1 MQPLFDEVKRLNLA
15 QTIVE
20 QVKQLILRGQLHAGQ
35 KLPSERELADQLR
48 VGRSS
53 VREATS
59 AMLAL
64 GIIEIRPGEG
74 AFIRED
80 FPRSMLE
87 SIAWSSLMINGHST
101 DLLEARMAIEV
112 ATAELAALRSTPEER
127 RRLHELVE
135 QMPATTSA
143 EAMVALDLEFHLLLA
158 QASQNIVLRE
168 IVVGLQH
175 LMRASMLQ
183 VLKSAEIKR
192 LAIEQHR
199 SLCEAIDRQAATEA
213 AQIMRAH
220 LTKDLTILGN
230 LAPGP
235 MASSLPTAPTAASSE
250 TSPRAES
257 D

>member
-1 MQPLFDEVKRLNLA
+1 MGPLFDEVKRLNLS

-20 QVKQLILRGQLHAGQ
+20 QVKQLILRGQLRAGQ

-64 GIIEIRPGEG
+64 GIIEVRPGEG
-74 AFIRED
+74 AFIRAD

-101 DLLEARMAIEV
+101 DLLEARMAVEV

-127 RRLHELVE
+127 RRLNELVE
-135 QMPATTSA
+135 QMPATASA

-183 VLKSAEIKR
+183 VLQLPEIKR

-199 SLCEAIDRQAATEA
+199 SLCDAIDRQAATEA

-220 LTKDLTILGN
+220 LTKDLTVLGKV
-230 LAPGP
+230 ASVGP
-235 MASSLPTAPTAASSE
+235 TVATSSGEASPQPD
-250 TSPRAES
+250 ES
-257 D
+257 DQTR